1 MADPNK
7 LIPDQE
13 KFKNDKEDEN
23 LNGIN
28 LFVNESHVKHDDY
41 SAILKIIQST
51 RIEKKY
57 YSIKKDNKEHLIEE
71 KKIDIKNFVA
81 HFEKV
86 MMVVEFKGSDFFNLI
101 DEYISNNSISVFIY
115 NYLIIKETI
124 DYKILSTRIES
135 ILSYDANFSRNA
147 TLISACKIDV
157 KNTPDVKIDDH
168 HNKAIISNEIF
179 TGSINEELKKILKI
193 APDING
199 IKDSLNNIFKILVKI
214 DTSILNSK
222 KEQEKCLDELIPELV
237 EQLTTQISVIVDP
250 FKNEVSGISKI
261 LAQIPPIPTQDEQPK
276 SIISK
281 FKNNSSLVLQVL
293 TLFFIV
299 TISLILFLSDILKP
313 SVSETKVDSSKIVSD
328 LNANFSN
335 SLKPITTSINNL
347 DNKIKVLGT
356 KDPQIKQ
363 LDKEE
368 IAKIKTEVDT
378 VVKEFF
384 IDKKLIIDS
393 DKMQMLVTKIE
404 DLNKGAAPKE
414 DGKGKGEEKKGKD
427 NQPKGTPP
435 SHKVTAE
442 DKKDIAKIT
451 SEAIKS
457 IIEQEIR
464 KISSNNDKSK
474 DKTSELASKVT
485 EFNELQV
492 KQVQLKAELDS
503 QKKLVGEK
511 DKILLEFNKVKD
523 GFKGYQGS
531 FAILFTN
538 SKDFP
543 LNENI
548 LSTCFTVIEKQPK
561 NQNIGVYIATGNK
574 IAVNLDLRDKKEKLL
589 SLISPIGS
597 PTETLGDAGQDF
609 LDRAFEGEKPPI
621 PVPDR
626 KVIIVAT
633 WSAEA
638 PKSNSSG
645 WKDISQVDAIL
656 IQPANVQQIR
666 YAKSWFDFVNQKNG
680 RLLLISGPDNFDA
693 GSDNLKQLSK
703 QISTLLNTKK
713 D

>member
-1 MADPNK
+1 MEEIKKEIPKENNDINLLKIIDEVYARKIQNNDFSKILEFTNK
-7 LIPDQE
+7 FEINHEEIQE
-13 KFKNDKEDEN
+13 EYKNKNTNDFIEIFKNE
-23 LNGIN
+23 
-28 LFVNESHVKHDDY
+28 NESHTNEKIFSFISDKGLADFLYLFLILKTKGNALHKKIVNCLTLALSLKPDNEQAQSIQKSFPKQLKSDE
-41 SAILKIIQST
+41 LKIINDQVGT
-51 RIEKKY
+51 TNKFIRDFKKEAYEKINDIDNRI
-57 YSIKKDNKEHLIEE
+57 
-71 KKIDIKNFVA
+71 
-81 HFEKV
+81 
-86 MMVVEFKGSDFFNLI
+86 
-101 DEYISNNSISVFIY
+101 NNIFPQ
-115 NYLIIKETI
+115 LQ
-124 DYKILSTRIES
+124 KILSAISVENRKDE
-135 ILSYDANFSRNA
+135 LA
-147 TLISACKIDV
+147 TLGEL
-157 KNTPDVKIDDH
+157 
-168 HNKAIISNEIF
+168 SN
-179 TGSINEELKKILKI
+179 
-193 APDING
+193 P
-199 IKDSLNNIFKILVKI
+199 V
-214 DTSILNSK
+214 
-222 KEQEKCLDELIPELV
+222 
-237 EQLTTQISVIVDP
+237 
-250 FKNEVSGISKI
+250 VSGLSGNNKSE
-261 LAQIPPIPTQDEQPK
+261 IPQMPTQDVQPK

-281 FKNNSSLVLQVL
+281 FKNNSSLILQFS
-293 TLFFIV
+293 TFIFIAIISFFLFF
-299 TISLILFLSDILKP
+299 TDTLKP
-313 SVSETKVDSSKIVSD
+313 SVSETKLDSSKLVSD
-328 LNANFSN
+328 LNTNVST
-335 SLKPITTSINNL
+335 SIKPITEKINSLDNKINSL

-363 LDKEE
+363 LDENE
-368 IAKIKTEVDT
+368 IGKIKTGVDT

-384 IDKKLIIDS
+384 KDKKLIIDS
-393 DKMQMLVTKIE
+393 DKLQIFTTKTE
-404 DLNKGAAPKE
+404 NSNTVAAPKDE
-414 DGKGKGEEKKGKD
+414 VKGKGEEKKGKD

-435 SHKVTAE
+435 SHKVTAD

-609 LDRAFEGEKPPI
+609 LDRAFEGEKTPI

-680 RLLLISGPDNFDA
+680 RLLLISGGDNFDA
-693 GSDNLKQLSK
+693 SSDNLKQLSK

>member
-1 MADPNK
+1 MEDIK
-7 LIPDQE
+7 KEI
-13 KFKNDKEDEN
+13 FKENNDNN
-23 LNGIN
+23 L
-28 LFVNESHVKHDDY
+28 
-41 SAILKIIQST
+41 LKIIN
-51 RIEKKY
+51 EVY
-57 YSIKKDNKEHLIEE
+57 NG
-71 KKIDIKNFVA
+71 KIGN
-81 HFEKV
+81 E
-86 MMVVEFKGSDFFNLI
+86 DF
-101 DEYISNNSISVFIY
+101 S
-115 NYLIIKETI
+115 
-124 DYKILSTRIES
+124 KILE
-135 ILSYDANFSRNA
+135 
-147 TLISACKIDV
+147 
-157 KNTPDVKIDDH
+157 
-168 HNKAIISNEIF
+168 F
-179 TGSINEELKKILKI
+179 T
-193 APDING
+193 
-199 IKDSLNNIFKILVKI
+199 NIFKINHEEIQDEYKNKNLDDFISIFNNENESNTNEKI
-214 DTSILNSK
+214 LHFITDKGLPDFLYLFLILKTKENAQHKKFVDRLTLALSFKPDNEQTQSIQKSLPK
-222 KEQEKCLDELIPELV
+222 PLKPDELKVIKD
-237 EQLTTQISVIVDP
+237 QLGTTNKFIQNFKTETYNKINDIHDRINNIFLKLQKILSAISVENRKDESQTLAEQSCPDVTGQSRNIKSEILPMADEDIQKQG
-250 FKNEVSGISKI
+250 FISY
-261 LAQIPPIPTQDEQPK
+261 L
-276 SIISK
+276 
-281 FKNNSSLVLQVL
+281 KNNSTLIFQVF
-293 TLFFIV
+293 TFIFIAIISFFLFF
-299 TISLILFLSDILKP
+299 TDTLKP
-313 SVSETKVDSSKIVSD
+313 SVSEIKLDSSKLVFD
-328 LNANFSN
+328 LNTNVSA
-335 SLKPITTSINNL
+335 SLKPITEKINALNNNINTL
-347 DNKIKVLGT
+347 DTKIKDTNINVLGT
-356 KDPQIKQ
+356 IDTQIKQ
-363 LDKEE
+363 LDEKV
-368 IAKIKTEVDT
+368 IAKIKMEYEA

-384 IDKKLIIDS
+384 KDKKLIIDS
-393 DKMQMLVTKIE
+393 DKLQILATIME
-404 DLNKGAAPKE
+404 NLNTVAAPKE

-457 IIEQEIR
+457 IIEQEIK
-464 KISSNNDKSK
+464 KIPSNDKLK

-511 DKILLEFNKVKD
+511 DKILLELNKVKD

-609 LDRAFEGEKPPI
+609 LDRAFEGEKIPI

-656 IQPANVQQIR
+656 IQPANSQSIR
-666 YAKSWFDFVNQKNG
+666 YPKGWLDLVNEKNING
-680 RLLLISGPDNFDA
+680 F
-693 GSDNLKQLSK
+693 KF
-703 QISTLLNTKK
+703 
-713 D
+713 

>member
-1 MADPNK
+1 M
-7 LIPDQE
+7 
-13 KFKNDKEDEN
+13 
-23 LNGIN
+23 
-28 LFVNESHVKHDDY
+28 
-41 SAILKIIQST
+41 
-51 RIEKKY
+51 
-57 YSIKKDNKEHLIEE
+57 
-71 KKIDIKNFVA
+71 
-81 HFEKV
+81 
-86 MMVVEFKGSDFFNLI
+86 
-101 DEYISNNSISVFIY
+101 
-115 NYLIIKETI
+115 
-124 DYKILSTRIES
+124 
-135 ILSYDANFSRNA
+135 
-147 TLISACKIDV
+147 
-157 KNTPDVKIDDH
+157 
-168 HNKAIISNEIF
+168 
-179 TGSINEELKKILKI
+179 
-193 APDING
+193 
-199 IKDSLNNIFKILVKI
+199 
-214 DTSILNSK
+214 
-222 KEQEKCLDELIPELV
+222 
-237 EQLTTQISVIVDP
+237 
-250 FKNEVSGISKI
+250 
-261 LAQIPPIPTQDEQPK
+261 
-276 SIISK
+276 
-281 FKNNSSLVLQVL
+281 
-293 TLFFIV
+293 
-299 TISLILFLSDILKP
+299 FLSDILKP

-574 IAVNLDLRDKKEKLL
+574 IEVNLDL
-589 SLISPIGS
+589 
-597 PTETLGDAGQDF
+597 
-609 LDRAFEGEKPPI
+609 
-621 PVPDR
+621 
-626 KVIIVAT
+626 
-633 WSAEA
+633 
-638 PKSNSSG
+638 
-645 WKDISQVDAIL
+645 
-656 IQPANVQQIR
+656 
-666 YAKSWFDFVNQKNG
+666 
-680 RLLLISGPDNFDA
+680 
-693 GSDNLKQLSK
+693 
-703 QISTLLNTKK
+703 LN
-713 D
+713 

>member
-1 MADPNK
+1 MEFLYNF
-7 LIPDQE
+7 L
-13 KFKNDKEDEN
+13 
-23 LNGIN
+23 
-28 LFVNESHVKHDDY
+28 
-41 SAILKIIQST
+41 ILKETHPQHNVVTKIIKVLSNKTQKMPQDNHNYVYEINDRLNNVS
-51 RIEKKY
+51 RILGEIGTSVSKTKDEQKKY
-57 YSIKKDNKEHLIEE
+57 
-71 KKIDIKNFVA
+71 F
-81 HFEKV
+81 
-86 MMVVEFKGSDFFNLI
+86 
-101 DEYISNNSISVFIY
+101 DELFPDLVKQLNTNIND
-115 NYLIIKETI
+115 IIKPL
-124 DYKILSTRIES
+124 KS
-135 ILSYDANFSRNA
+135 
-147 TLISACKIDV
+147 DV
-157 KNTPDVKIDDH
+157 L
-168 HNKAIISNEIF
+168 
-179 TGSINEELKKILKI
+179 GM
-193 APDING
+193 
-199 IKDSLNNIFKILVKI
+199 
-214 DTSILNSK
+214 
-222 KEQEKCLDELIPELV
+222 
-237 EQLTTQISVIVDP
+237 
-250 FKNEVSGISKI
+250 SKI
-261 LAQIPPIPTQDEQPK
+261 LTEFPKMSVQDVQP
-276 SIISK
+276 
-281 FKNNSSLVLQVL
+281 KNNSSLILQFS
-293 TLFFIV
+293 TFIFIAIISFFLFF
-299 TISLILFLSDILKP
+299 TDTLKP
-313 SVSETKVDSSKIVSD
+313 SVSETKLDSSKLVSD
-328 LNANFSN
+328 LNTKVGA
-335 SLKPITTSINNL
+335 SLKPITDKINSL
-347 DNKIKVLGT
+347 DSKINVLGT

-363 LDKEE
+363 LDENE
-368 IAKIKTEVDT
+368 IAKIKTEVYT

-384 IDKKLIIDS
+384 KDKKLIIDS
-393 DKMQMLVTKIE
+393 DKLQILTTKTE
-404 DLNKGAAPKE
+404 NSNTVAAPKE
-414 DGKGKGEEKKGKD
+414 EVKGKGEEKKGKD
-427 NQPKGTPP
+427 NQPKPVAP
-435 SHKVTAE
+435 SHKVTAD

-451 SEAIKS
+451 SDAIKS
-457 IIEQEIR
+457 IIEAEIK
-464 KISSNNDKSK
+464 KISSNGNSK
-474 DKTSELASKVT
+474 DKTSELASKVM
-485 EFNELQV
+485 EINELQV

-609 LDRAFEGEKPPI
+609 LDRAFEGEKTPI

-656 IQPANVQQIR
+656 IQPANFQQIR

-680 RLLLISGPDNFDA
+680 RLLLISGGDNFDA
-693 GSDNLKQLSK
+693 SSDNLKQLSK